1 MRGKYLLLRNLLF
14 FIGKNEK
21 YLNSEKSLSSSLG
34 VIILLLFL
42 CSSFINAQ
50 QTENHSDTENVT
62 VFLTNGA
69 SLYSTDEAFNNS
81 VNINK
86 GVSNNA
92 EIAQQ
97 GNNTRK
103 ALDVSSRK
111 EVIKKDF
118 NHELKNA
125 VNAKQTDEF
134 KKVKQE
140 IENHNERKESFPQ
153 IAFNDLASTS
163 QFFSANSVSKNY
175 IAPNHNGN
183 DSFKLYVS
191 NRDYFIKRALNYLH
205 AIQFIYYNN
214 KSLDYCFSQVF
225 SVRPPPVLA

>member
-1 MRGKYLLLRNLLF
+1 MLRNLLF
-14 FIGKNEK
+14 FISKNKK

-34 VIILLLFL
+34 VIILSLFL

-50 QTENHSDTENVT
+50 QTENHSNTENAT

-97 GNNTRK
+97 YNTRK
-103 ALDVSSRK
+103 ALNVSSRK

-118 NHELKNA
+118 SNELKNA
-125 VNAKQTDEF
+125 VNTKQTDEF

-140 IENHNERKESFPQ
+140 IENHNERKKSFPQ
-153 IAFNDLASTS
+153 IAFNDLPSTS
-163 QFFSANSVSKNY
+163 QFFSGNSVSKNY
-175 IAPNHNGN
+175 IAPNYNGN
-183 DSFKLYVS
+183 DAFRLYVC
-191 NRDYFIKRALNYLH
+191 NRDYFIKCALNYLH

>member
-14 FIGKNEK
+14 FIGKNKK

-34 VIILLLFL
+34 VIILSLFL

-50 QTENHSDTENVT
+50 QVGNHSNAGNVT
-62 VFLTNGA
+62 VFLTDGA
-69 SLYSTDEAFNNS
+69 SIYSSDEAFNNS

-125 VNAKQTDEF
+125 VNTKQANEF

-153 IAFNDLASTS
+153 VVINNLPSTS
-163 QFFSANSVSKNY
+163 QFFSGNSVSKNY

-183 DSFKLYVS
+183 DSFKLYVC

-214 KSLDYCFSQVF
+214 KSLIIAFLRF
-225 SVRPPPVLA
+225 FL

>member
-1 MRGKYLLLRNLLF
+1 MLRNLLF
-14 FIGKNEK
+14 FIGKNKK
-21 YLNSEKSLSSSLG
+21 YLNSEKSLSNFLSI
-34 VIILLLFL
+34 IILSLIL

-50 QTENHSDTENVT
+50 QVGNHSNAGNVT
-62 VFLTNGA
+62 VFLTDGA
-69 SLYSTDEAFNNS
+69 SIYSTDEAFNNL

-97 GNNTRK
+97 GNDTRK
-103 ALDVSSRK
+103 ALHASSKK
-111 EVIKKDF
+111 EAIKKDF
-118 NHELKNA
+118 NNELKNA
-125 VNAKQTDEF
+125 VNANQANEF
-134 KKVKQE
+134 KKLKQE

-153 IAFNDLASTS
+153 IAFNDLPSTS
-163 QFFSANSVSKNY
+163 QFFSGNSVSKNY

-225 SVRPPPVLA
+225 SVRPPPVLV